1 LSRRHV
7 VLLGDSIFDN
17 RRYTGGAPDVISHLG
32 GSLPAGW
39 RASLLAVDGSVADDL
54 RTQIEQV
61 PADATD
67 LVLSVGGN
75 DALANMDILGLP
87 VSSTAEA
94 LEIFGERASSF
105 RSSYAA
111 ALDLLLALDRP
122 TTVCTIYEGN
132 LEPRIA
138 ERARVALTFFND
150 VILRTAFERSV
161 DLIDLRLVCTEA
173 SDFAN
178 PIEPSGSGGAKIAKA
193 IRAALG
199 TREARPGS
207 FVTTFRREVD

>member
-1 LSRRHV
+1 MARRHV

-17 RRYTGGAPDVISHLG
+17 ASYTGGAPDVISHLG
-32 GSLPAGW
+32 AGLPAGW
-39 RASLLAVDGSVADDL
+39 RASLLAVDGSVTDDL
-54 RTQIEQV
+54 REQIEEV

-67 LVLSVGGN
+67 LILSIGGN
-75 DALANMDILGLP
+75 DALSNIDILGLP

-94 LEIFGERASSF
+94 LEIFGERASAF
-105 RSSYAA
+105 RSSYVA
-111 ALDLLLALDRP
+111 ALDLLLALGRP

-132 LEPRIA
+132 LQPQIA
-138 ERARVALTFFND
+138 GRARVALTFFND
-150 VILRTAFERSV
+150 VILRAAFERSV

-178 PIEPSGSGGAKIAKA
+178 PIEPSGSGGAKIARA

-199 TREARPGS
+199 DREARRGS
-207 FVTTFRREVD
+207 LVTIHRG